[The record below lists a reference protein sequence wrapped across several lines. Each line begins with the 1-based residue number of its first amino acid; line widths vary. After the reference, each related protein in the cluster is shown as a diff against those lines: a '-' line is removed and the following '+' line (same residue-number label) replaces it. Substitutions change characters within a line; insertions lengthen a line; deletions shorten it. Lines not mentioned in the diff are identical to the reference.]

1 MLFKTEIEEL
11 SELCSIVL
19 CSLYK
24 YWDIDKQKSL
34 SLFCYKLFTLID
46 IPPSV
51 IYTSLKYVQS
61 LLVNNSELD
70 EYSLFTVTLL
80 LAYKYNEDYPPPFM
94 LQWSYASMIP
104 VKTLVL
110 LESRILEQLG
120 YSLYISPETFLLWTE
135 ECNVLFDIQLLL
147 FTQPTTTTTNIL
159 NNDYHYYYDYS
170 LQEDV
175 PLWTLYQPEIPV
187 TINDMWYP
195 FL

>member
-1 MLFKTEIEEL
+1 
-11 SELCSIVL
+11 
-19 CSLYK
+19 
-24 YWDIDKQKSL
+24 
-34 SLFCYKLFTLID
+34 
-46 IPPSV
+46 
-51 IYTSLKYVQS
+51 
-61 LLVNNSELD
+61 
-70 EYSLFTVTLL
+70 
-80 LAYKYNEDYPPPFM
+80 
-94 LQWSYASMIP
+94 MIP

-147 FTQPTTTTTNIL
+147 FTQPTTTNIL

-195 FL
+195 FLWSQLQTKNTIILDYTHIFSLSSSLSLSLSSCILTPILHPWL

>member
-1 MLFKTEIEEL
+1 
-11 SELCSIVL
+11 
-19 CSLYK
+19 
-24 YWDIDKQKSL
+24 
-34 SLFCYKLFTLID
+34 
-46 IPPSV
+46 
-51 IYTSLKYVQS
+51 
-61 LLVNNSELD
+61 
-70 EYSLFTVTLL
+70 
-80 LAYKYNEDYPPPFM
+80 
-94 LQWSYASMIP
+94 MIP

-159 NNDYHYYYDYS
+159 NNDYNYYYDYS